1 MQSRKDFQRALD
13 EMKREYGEWSF
24 DIPLPF
30 DIWTRGNLQIPHSR
44 LKRIVQVVSDL
55 SEKPLSECRIL
66 DLGCLDGIFSI
77 EFAKHGANT
86 IGVEFREA
94 NIKKALFCKEALGLH
109 NLDFRQDDVRNIS
122 IESYGRFDAIV
133 CSGILYHLP
142 AADAIN
148 LINRMYDIVNRIV
161 VIDTHVA
168 LQPIERFV
176 YGGDEYWGSVFREH
190 SESATLKEKA
200 KAIWFSA
207 DNTTSFWFT
216 RPSLINILNKAG
228 FSSVYECFIPP
239 HLNFGKP
246 GLEHRNRC
254 TFVALK
260 DDICDIAT
268 SPSVNTLQEKWPE
281 YSLSYA
287 PDSIIKDRLRQLY
300 KRVILRLKNMVT

>member
-1 MQSRKDFQRALD
+1 MQSSEELQRALD
-13 EMKREYGEWSF
+13 ELKREAGEWTF

-30 DIWTRGNLQIPHSR
+30 DIWTRGNLQIPHTR

-77 EFAKHGANT
+77 EFAKHGANI
-86 IGVEFREA
+86 IGIEIRED
-94 NIKKALFCKEALGLH
+94 NIKKAIFCKEALGLH

-122 IESYGRFDAIV
+122 VESYGRFDAIV

-148 LINRMYDIVNRIV
+148 VINRMYDIVNRVV

-168 LQPIERFV
+168 LKPIERFV

-190 SESATLKEKA
+190 SDSATPQEKA
-200 KAIWFSA
+200 KALWASA
-207 DNTTSFWFT
+207 DNPTSFWFT
-216 RPSLINILNKAG
+216 RPSLVNILNKAG
-228 FSSVYECFIPP
+228 FSSVYECFIPA

-268 SPSVNTLQEKWPE
+268 SPSANTFREKWPE

-287 PDSIIKDRLRQLY
+287 PQDERRPLY
-300 KRVILRLKNMVT
+300 KRIISRLKKMMA